1 MVRDVKGQ
9 TLLIDV
15 GGKVRFSEKKSWQ
28 KRLADS
34 NAERTLIP
42 YLKSRGIGKIDQ
54 LVLTHTDTDHMG
66 DMLEVAKEL
75 KIGQVLVS
83 PGSLT
88 KPDFVVKLR
97 QMKTPVHAVSAGDNL
112 PIMGSH
118 LQVLYPNAVGD
129 GGNNDSVVLYGNLL
143 GKNFLFTGDLEE
155 EGEQELIATYPNLP
169 VDVLKAGHHGSKG
182 SSSSEFLAHI
192 SPQIALISAGQ
203 NNRYKHPHQ
212 ETLERFRVQNMTIY
226 RTDEQ
231 GAIRFRGLNHWK
243 IETVR

>member
-1 MVRDVKGQ
+1 
-9 TLLIDV
+9 
-15 GGKVRFSEKKSWQ
+15 
-28 KRLADS
+28 
-34 NAERTLIP
+34 
-42 YLKSRGIGKIDQ
+42 
-54 LVLTHTDTDHMG
+54 MG

-155 EGEQELIATYPNLP
+155 EGEE
-169 VDVLKAGHHGSKG
+169 
-182 SSSSEFLAHI
+182 
-192 SPQIALISAGQ
+192 
-203 NNRYKHPHQ
+203 
-212 ETLERFRVQNMTIY
+212 
-226 RTDEQ
+226 
-231 GAIRFRGLNHWK
+231 
-243 IETVR
+243 